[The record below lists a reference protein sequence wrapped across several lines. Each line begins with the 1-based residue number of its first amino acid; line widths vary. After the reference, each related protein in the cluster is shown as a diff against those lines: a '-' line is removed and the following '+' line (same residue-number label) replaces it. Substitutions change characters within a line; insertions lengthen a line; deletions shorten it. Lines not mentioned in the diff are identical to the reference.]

1 MTKNSPHTTLIL
13 ASFLGALVFLP
24 LATARSALADN
35 ETVAA
40 RPQTQQDGSST
51 GPYDGADFEAAKRA
65 FY

>member
-1 MTKNSPHTTLIL
+1 MTKNSPQTALIV
-13 ASFLGALVFLP
+13 ASFLGALVLLP

-40 RPQTQQDGSST
+40 KPQTQQDGST